1 MSNVSRDMEIPR
13 KNQKEKA
20 EMKNTFDGLISGLDT
35 SKERISELKNMS
47 VIPPKLRKGEE
58 KKRKTR
64 KNKKEENIQQL
75 WDTFKKYNKCNKNTR
90 KRKRESNR
98 NI

>member
-1 MSNVSRDMEIPR
+1 MVNILRAVMEKVDRMQEQMSNVSRDMKIPR

-20 EMKNTFDGLISGLDT
+20 EMKDTFDGLISGLDI

-58 KKRKTR
+58 KKKK
-64 KNKKEENIQQL
+64 KNLEEQKRREHPTPVGQL
-75 WDTFKKYNKCNKNTR
+75 Q
-90 KRKRESNR
+90 
-98 NI
+98 

>member
-1 MSNVSRDMEIPR
+1 MEIPR

-58 KKRKTR
+58 KKRKTH
-64 KNKKEENIQQL
+64 
-75 WDTFKKYNKCNKNTR
+75 
-90 KRKRESNR
+90 
-98 NI
+98 

>member
-58 KKRKTR
+58 KKRKTW

-75 WDTFKKYNKCNKNTR
+75 WDTFKKYNKCNKNTG

>member
-58 KKRKTR
+58 KKE
-64 KNKKEENIQQL
+64 KNLEKQ
-75 WDTFKKYNKCNKNTR
+75 
-90 KRKRESNR
+90 KRREHPTTVGHLQKV
-98 NI
+98 